1 MKNNK
6 NVSSFNRNTTST
18 VTAIF
23 LVCLSNAESHPVT
36 ELLNCWAQ
44 QERYWPEKTYSLQN
58 SEIQV
63 IENMGTDIE
72 LLCLKIAFKTLCV
85 YNCEGNISCNEWHNF

>member
-1 MKNNK
+1 MLRVIQSPNYLTAELNNK
-6 NVSSFNRNTTST
+6 D
-18 VTAIF
+18 ID
-23 LVCLSNAESHPVT
+23 LK
-36 ELLNCWAQ
+36 
-44 QERYWPEKTYSLQN
+44 KTYSLQN

-85 YNCEGNISCNEWHNF
+85 YNCEGNISCNV

>member
-36 ELLNCWAQ
+36 ELLITAELNKKDIDLKKLIHCKIV
-44 QERYWPEKTYSLQN
+44 RYKLLKTWIL
-58 SEIQV
+58 
-63 IENMGTDIE
+63 T
-72 LLCLKIAFKTLCV
+72 
-85 YNCEGNISCNEWHNF
+85 

>member
-1 MKNNK
+1 MTNNK

-23 LVCLSNAESHPVT
+23 LVCLSSAESQPVT

-63 IENMGTDIE
+63 IENMGTAIE
-72 LLCLKIAFKTLCV
+72 THLFK
-85 YNCEGNISCNEWHNF
+85 NSF

>member
-6 NVSSFNRNTTST
+6 NESSFNRNITST
-18 VTAIF
+18 VTAIS
-23 LVCLSNAESHPVT
+23 LVCLSDAESHPVT

-44 QERYWPEKTYSLQN
+44 KERYWPETTYSLQN

-63 IENMGTDIE
+63 IENMGTAKE
-72 LLCLKIAFKTLCV
+72 THLFK
-85 YNCEGNISCNEWHNF
+85 NSF

>member
-23 LVCLSNAESHPVT
+23 LVCLSNAESQPVT
-36 ELLNCWAQ
+36 ELLNWWAQ

-72 LLCLKIAFKTLCV
+72 LVCLKIAFKTLCV
-85 YNCEGNISCNEWHNF
+85 YNCVGNISCNVWHNF